1 VEVGEAYA
9 FDREAIEI
17 RGRDVGAVAAELRE
31 ADVVQ
36 HDQHH
41 VRCAGR
47 RFGLGRPPGRG
58 RSPVVADGSFEV
70 LRHAGSLSR
79 LLDTPHETTVRTQR
93 SQGWRSEGAMKL
105 GLQLGYW
112 GAQPNPFMVALA
124 QEAEKL
130 GFDSVWTAEAWGS
143 DAFTPAAWIGA
154 HTERIRL
161 CTGIVQIS
169 ARTPASCAMHALT
182 IDHLSGGRFTLGLGV
197 SGPQVVE
204 GWYGQPFGKPLARTR
219 EYVEIVR
226 RVLRREEP
234 VEFAGEHY
242 QLPYGGPNSW
252 GLGKPLKSITHPL
265 RSDLPILLGAEGPKN
280 IALATEI
287 ADGWLPL
294 YYSPFRPEVYA
305 DALKG
310 APPNFEIA
318 VNAMGCQITD
328 DIEAGLMSTKAGL
341 AFYIGGMGA
350 KSRNFHMELMSRMGF
365 EAEAHK
371 IQELFFEGKR
381 DEAIPLVP
389 TEFADE
395 ISLVGS
401 KERIRDR
408 LAAWKDSPVT
418 TIIVNGD
425 LDTLRTLAELA

>member
-1 VEVGEAYA
+1 MGEVQLA
-9 FDREAIEI
+9 
-17 RGRDVGAVAAELRE
+17 L
-31 ADVVQ
+31 
-36 HDQHH
+36 
-41 VRCAGR
+41 
-47 RFGLGRPPGRG
+47 
-58 RSPVVADGSFEV
+58 
-70 LRHAGSLSR
+70 
-79 LLDTPHETTVRTQR
+79 
-93 SQGWRSEGAMKL
+93 M
-105 GLQLGYW
+105 LGYW
-112 GAQPNPFMVALA
+112 GAQPDRDAVALA
-124 QEAEKL
+124 QEAERL
-130 GFDSVWTAEAWGS
+130 GFDSVWVAESWGN
-143 DAFTPAAWIGA
+143 DVFTYLTWIAA
-154 HTERIRL
+154 HTERVRL
-161 CTGIVQIS
+161 GTGVAQLA
-169 ARTPASCAMHALT
+169 ARTPAATAMAAMTL
-182 IDHLSGGRFTLGLGV
+182 DHLSGGRVILGLGV

-328 DIEAGLMSTKAGL
+328 DIEAGLMPTKAGL